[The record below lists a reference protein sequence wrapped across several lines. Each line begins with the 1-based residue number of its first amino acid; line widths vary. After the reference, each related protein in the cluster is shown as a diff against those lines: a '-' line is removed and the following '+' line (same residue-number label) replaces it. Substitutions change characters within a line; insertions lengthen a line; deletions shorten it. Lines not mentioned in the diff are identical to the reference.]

1 MMASWTSP
9 KPSTNIIILY
19 SLPIFIFSIVTL
31 LIASWYF
38 TIWVDDACVGVASHV
53 SHAFLSPSSIP
64 VDYATP
70 YKGFALMTGLKYL
83 YLITIGMGAEG
94 ALADAKSVL
103 TTFSRTGEDKSV
115 QSISM
120 QTLFANED
128 PASDSHQEFPALPVE
143 WKSDCF

>member
-1 MMASWTSP
+1 
-9 KPSTNIIILY
+9 
-19 SLPIFIFSIVTL
+19 
-31 LIASWYF
+31 
-38 TIWVDDACVGVASHV
+38 
-53 SHAFLSPSSIP
+53 
-64 VDYATP
+64 
-70 YKGFALMTGLKYL
+70 MTGLKYL